1 MLGSIA
7 IAVNSL
13 AGPAILQLPFQ
24 FQQSGIIP
32 TIACLLFIGV
42 LSSYVCLH
50 TANTISY
57 ISHNTNFQKCVE
69 FSDPYRYFINE
80 RMYNVTQ
87 ILFFLTAIS
96 LNVAAI
102 IDTAEVVDSVLG
114 LHGTTWAVSMDDM
127 ELQSWSWHH
136 ACTRSDVKMG
146 ICDPFSDMS
155 KYGEYILTLGYL
167 ITAAVFVPICLKDL
181 KENTMWQIFGFGIL
195 VTLSLYFCYA
205 FYNSGHVALHHTGGF
220 WGHSYDNM
228 LGVIMFNFALVLA
241 IPAWV
246 HEKKSNVSTV
256 KAVVYSTTIATTLY
270 IGVGLLAALSI
281 SHVNVNLLTPM
292 VSGAYGY
299 GVQIAASIFAFFIIG
314 LDIPLFCVLTR
325 YNLTHSGLC
334 TERTANI
341 LVVYIPW
348 GLAWLF
354 YQGDAVGD
362 LLSWSGTLLTSALA
376 FILPLY
382 VAIRALQQS
391 PSDYFGSITIY
402 TSRYMKENKSAQITA
417 LWILFWI
424 ATMTVIVAIGG
435 KMLSMEETQ
444 AYIQSWDYVNATDM
458 AIASTEENILHA
470 LSYPTNFVHRYLR
483 S

>member
-1 MLGSIA
+1 M
-7 IAVNSL
+7 NL
-13 AGPAILQLPFQ
+13 AAHLKN
-24 FQQSGIIP
+24 
-32 TIACLLFIGV
+32 
-42 LSSYVCLH
+42 
-50 TANTISY
+50 NT
-57 ISHNTNFQKCVE
+57 
-69 FSDPYRYFINE
+69 
-80 RMYNVTQ
+80 
-87 ILFFLTAIS
+87 
-96 LNVAAI
+96 
-102 IDTAEVVDSVLG
+102 VVDSVLG
-114 LHGTTWAVSMDDM
+114 LHGTTYALSMDDM
-127 ELQSWSWHH
+127 EVQSWSLYPHH
-136 ACTRSDVKMG
+136 TCTRSDVKLG

-155 KYGEYILTLGYL
+155 KYGEYILTLGYI
-167 ITAAVFVPICLKDL
+167 ITAMVFVPICLKDL

-205 FYNSGHVALHHTGGF
+205 FYYSGHVALHHTGGL
-220 WGHSYDNM
+220 WGHSYTNM

-256 KAVVYSTTIATTLY
+256 KTVVYSTTIATTLY
-270 IGVGLLAALSI
+270 IGVGLLGALSI

-334 TERTANI
+334 NERTANL

-354 YQGDAVGD
+354 YQGDAVGN
-362 LLSWSGTLLTSALA
+362 LLSWSGTVLTSALA

-391 PSDYFGSITIY
+391 PTDFYGSIAIY
-402 TSRYMKENKSAQITA
+402 TSQYMKDSKSAQISA
-417 LWILFWI
+417 LRILFWI
-424 ATMTVIVAIGG
+424 ATVTVILAIAG
-435 KMLSMEETQ
+435 KILSIEETRT
-444 AYIQSWDYVNATDM
+444 YLQSWDYINSTDVFIANAE
-458 AIASTEENILHA
+458 ANIRHA
-470 LSYPTNFVHRYLR
+470 MVYPTNFVHRYLR
-483 S
+483 A